1 VLLSR
6 EFHNLDMTYPKPVP
20 TFTPEAFDE
29 TIVQIEQAT
38 VPDEEIAAVAE
49 LRAELQVDS
58 NA

>member
-1 VLLSR
+1 
-6 EFHNLDMTYPKPVP
+6 MTYPKPVP